1 MTYIVIDG
9 LDASGKSTQADRL
22 SRYLNS
28 RGRKFCLRLHP
39 SSDSFF
45 GIKARQFLYSRGKS
59 AHFAS
64 ALFYML
70 DVVRSV
76 LLFNSRK
83 YDCVIYVRY
92 LMGTAYLPSPL
103 HVVAYHFFT
112 LFVPKSNAMF
122 FLDVSP
128 DEAYRRISTRSD
140 QEMFEGLAEL
150 KKIRRKALLLA
161 LIGKWTILD
170 AGKPVDEVERE
181 IRKHLVSISA
191 L

>member
-9 LDASGKSTQADRL
+9 LDASGKSTQAYRL
-22 SRYLNS
+22 SKYLSN
-28 RGRKFCLRLHP
+28 RGQKFCIRLHP
-39 SSDSFF
+39 SSDNFF
-45 GIKARQFLYSRGKS
+45 GIRAKQFLYSKGKS

-70 DVVRSV
+70 DVIRSI
-76 LLFNSRK
+76 LLFNSRR
-83 YDCVIYVRY
+83 YNCVIYVRY

-103 HVVAYHFFT
+103 HVVAYHFFA
-112 LFVPKSNAMF
+112 LFVPKSDAMF

-128 DEAYRRISTRSD
+128 DEAYRRISMRSD

-150 KKIRRKALLLA
+150 KKIRRKALSLA

-181 IRKHLVSISA
+181 IRKRLVSI
-191 L
+191 